1 MRSELP
7 YTPTHLPNL
16 AKPSRN
22 LVLIS
27 FSTNSPPHLPQHPN
41 HRVGRC
47 LRLSD
52 VRGFRNYNKIKN
64 LHYDDNRTRRLM
76 TSKHTQA
83 CETARLEHGRIE
95 RVREGEGD
103 VVRGSRSESAQL
115 GWERQPRARRWREE
129 GKKKKGAG
137 RTRRERPHTRA
148 RRREGR
154 AVASTCAAAS
164 RQTRPPR

>member
-41 HRVGRC
+41 HRVGRGF
-47 LRLSD
+47 RLSD

-64 LHYDDNRTRRLM
+64 LHYDDDRTRRLM
-76 TSKHTQA
+76 TSKQTQA
-83 CETARLEHGRIE
+83 CETVRLEHGRIE
-95 RVREGEGD
+95 RGREGERCCSWFKIGECP
-103 VVRGSRSESAQL
+103 VGLGTATACSPLERGRQEE
-115 GWERQPRARRWREE
+115 ERGRKNKEREP
-129 GKKKKGAG
+129 
-137 RTRRERPHTRA
+137 THTRA
-148 RRREGR
+148 
-154 AVASTCAAAS
+154 
-164 RQTRPPR
+164 QT